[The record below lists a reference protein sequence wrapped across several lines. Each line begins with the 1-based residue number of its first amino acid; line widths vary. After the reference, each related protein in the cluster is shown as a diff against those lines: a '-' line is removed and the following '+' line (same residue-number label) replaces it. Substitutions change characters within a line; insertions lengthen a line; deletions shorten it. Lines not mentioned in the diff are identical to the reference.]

1 MARKNYFFFSYLFLH
16 HLHFYE
22 WLPPN
27 RLLDM
32 IMNDSDFSDSDDE
45 LEMLQ
50 AIALYEEEQNS
61 EQNVTSNV
69 TSKRY

>member
-1 MARKNYFFFSYLFLH
+1 MA
-16 HLHFYE
+16 
-22 WLPPN
+22 PN